1 LRLRQRR
8 PDLSRIVSQT
18 ASVWLVIV
26 AAFAAANLPFLN
38 ERLLGVLPRSGPK
51 SLAIRLA
58 ELVLMYLLVG
68 GLGLL
73 LEKRAGRI
81 APQGW
86 EFYAVTG
93 ALFITLAFPGFIWR
107 YLRRHHH

>member
-1 LRLRQRR
+1 M
-8 PDLSRIVSQT
+8 SQT
-18 ASVWLVIV
+18 LSIWIVIL
-26 AAFAAANLPFLN
+26 AALAAANLPFIN
-38 ERLLGVLPRSGPK
+38 ERLLGVIPLAGRK

-58 ELVLMYLLVG
+58 ELVVLYFAVG
-68 GLGLL
+68 ALGLV
-73 LEKRAGRI
+73 LENRAGQV

-107 YLRRHHH
+107 YLRRHHLR